1 MRKNNT
7 LAKLIQDSIDKGA
20 NTAEEIHKSIAE
32 LPLRVLQ
39 DTDILR
45 GPAKEMMR
53 VQDQTIGA
61 IYDVIRDV
69 NEKLGRFASELR
81 AEASKRGASRRG
93 AQTKKRSSVRAAK
106 R

>member
-7 LAKLIQDSIDKGA
+7 LTKLIQDSIDKGA
-20 NTAEEIHKSIAE
+20 TTAEEIHKSIAE
-32 LPLRVLQ
+32 LPLKVLQ
-39 DTDILR
+39 DTDLLR
-45 GPAKEMMR
+45 GPAKEVMR

-69 NEKLGRFASELR
+69 NEKLGRFASELL
-81 AEASKRGASRRG
+81 AEASKPGTGRRG
-93 AQTKKRSSVRAAK
+93 AQPKKRSSVRAAK